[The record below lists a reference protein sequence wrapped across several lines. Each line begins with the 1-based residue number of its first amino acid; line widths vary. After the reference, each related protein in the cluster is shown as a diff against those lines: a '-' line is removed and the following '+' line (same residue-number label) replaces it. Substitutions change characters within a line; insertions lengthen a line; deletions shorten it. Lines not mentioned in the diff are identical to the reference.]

1 MMIQVGYVAS
11 IGSYMMTSSLAIQK
25 LTPIQVD
32 LRSLLKVLG
41 LEDHKLQMHGLST
54 HQKIHAPELLSK
66 YLLARVQ
73 GKKDPRGHI
82 LLFLAKVHE
91 HETLPALLVHGSF
104 HHTHV
109 LPTDLAVR
117 RRHTIDDVK
126 EAQKEV
132 QDAAVELKKARVQA
146 EHLSNLARISL
157 EAFSKR
163 GAKPELASSKHSE
176 WLRVYDRVAT
186 KNAVEHSKGFL
197 HALDNH

>member
-1 MMIQVGYVAS
+1 M
-11 IGSYMMTSSLAIQK
+11 L
-25 LTPIQVD
+25 VD

-41 LEDHKLQMHGLST
+41 VDDHAKLPLHSHHHHFQQQQLKADHT
-54 HQKIHAPELLSK
+54 PEMLSK

-73 GKKDPRGHI
+73 AKKDPRGHI
-82 LLFLAKVHE
+82 SLFLAKVHE
-91 HETLPALLVHGSF
+91 HETLPALLAHGSF
-104 HHTHV
+104 SHHGHGHGM
-109 LPTDLAVR
+109 PTDLAVR

-163 GAKPELASSKHSE
+163 GSKQQQPELGGSGGSSGHGSSKHSE
-176 WLRVYDRVAT
+176 WLRVYDRVT
-186 KNAVEHSKGFL
+186 MKNAVEHSKGFL
-197 HALDNH
+197 HALEKR

>member
-1 MMIQVGYVAS
+1 M
-11 IGSYMMTSSLAIQK
+11 
-25 LTPIQVD
+25 
-32 LRSLLKVLG
+32 LG
-41 LEDHKLQMHGLST
+41 LEDHKLQMLSHNT
-54 HQKIHAPELLSK
+54 HQKVHAPELLSK

-73 GKKDPRGHI
+73 AKKDPRGHI
-82 LLFLAKVHE
+82 SLFLGKVHE
-91 HETLPALLVHGSF
+91 HETLPALLVHDSL
-104 HHTHV
+104 HHM
-109 LPTDLAVR
+109 PTDLAVR

-163 GAKPELASSKHSE
+163 GAKQQQQPELAHHSHSTHSE

-197 HALDNH
+197 HALEKH

>member
-1 MMIQVGYVAS
+1 MN
-11 IGSYMMTSSLAIQK
+11 SSLATQK
-25 LTPIQVD
+25 LAPIQID

-41 LEDHKLQMHGLST
+41 LEDHKLQMLSHNP
-54 HQKIHAPELLSK
+54 HQKVHAPELLSK

-73 GKKDPRGHI
+73 AKKDPRGHI
-82 LLFLAKVHE
+82 SLFLAKAHE

-104 HHTHV
+104 HHTHG

-126 EAQKEV
+126 EAQKEA

-163 GAKPELASSKHSE
+163 GAKQPELAHNMHSE

-197 HALDNH
+197 YALEKH